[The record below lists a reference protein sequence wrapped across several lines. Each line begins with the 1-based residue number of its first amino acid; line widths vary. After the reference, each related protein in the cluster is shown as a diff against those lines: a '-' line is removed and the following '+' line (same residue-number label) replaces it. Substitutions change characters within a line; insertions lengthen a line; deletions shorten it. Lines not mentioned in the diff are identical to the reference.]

1 MIWFYER
8 GKDALRLETRF
19 DEATKEYVLDIAW
32 ANRPAE
38 TERFA
43 DLASFRS
50 RVERLEAQLA
60 AESWTQVGGP
70 EILPHGWRGPT
81 TH

>member
-32 ANRPAE
+32 ANRPA
-38 TERFA
+38 RSSA
-43 DLASFRS
+43 DCKIHSTKLS
-50 RVERLEAQLA
+50 
-60 AESWTQVGGP
+60 
-70 EILPHGWRGPT
+70 
-81 TH
+81 